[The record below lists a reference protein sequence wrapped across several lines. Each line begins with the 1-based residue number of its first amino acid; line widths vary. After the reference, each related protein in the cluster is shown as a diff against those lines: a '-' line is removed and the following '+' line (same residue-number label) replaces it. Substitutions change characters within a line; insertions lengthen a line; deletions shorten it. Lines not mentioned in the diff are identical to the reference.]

1 MATLWKHTNGYYYI
15 RHAKGRESLGTKNE
29 RIANRKFNN
38 WLRDRERGKPLR
50 ENDNL
55 KYIKLFDFV
64 DEFLEHV
71 EARYPDSTYK
81 LYDQGLKKAK
91 ASWKDIPV
99 KSITTHHIDS
109 LLTDLSKSGLS
120 PATINKN
127 YRHIKSSLKKAIEW
141 GYLAPLKFPSP
152 VKEEEQIRYIPEKG
166 LQKLFAVIKDK
177 EFYDFCL
184 FAVYSGLRAGE
195 LIRLNQEDVD
205 NPQGFLRI
213 TSEQKNKAESRIPI
227 NKNMRDVLNR
237 GNKKGKVFRFKTVT
251 WVSQKFKKYL
261 KKAGIEQY
269 RFHDLRHS
277 FGSFLAMQGHSPK
290 TIQELMRH
298 KSIASTMVYLNLSPE
313 HLKKASNGL
322 KINLKTKNNTK
333 KKSGSQK

>member
-1 MATLWKHTNGYYYI
+1 MAKLWKHPNGYYYI
-15 RHAKGRESLGTKNE
+15 RHSKGRESLGTKNE
-29 RIANRKFNN
+29 RTANRKFNN

-50 ENDNL
+50 ERDNL
-55 KYIKLFDFV
+55 KSIKLYDFV

-81 LYDQGLKKAK
+81 LYDQGLKKIK
-91 ASWKDIPV
+91 SSWRDIPV

-109 LLTDLSKSGLS
+109 LLTDLSRSGLS

-127 YRHIKSSLKKAIEW
+127 YRHIKSALRKAIEW
-141 GYLAPLKFPSP
+141 GYLAQFKFPPP
-152 VKEEEQIRYIPEKG
+152 VKEEEQVRYIPEKD
-166 LQKLFAVIKDK
+166 LKKLFAVITDE

-195 LIRLNQEDVD
+195 LIRLTPRDVD

-213 TSEQKNKAESRIPI
+213 SSEQKNKAESRIPI
-227 NKNMRDVLNR
+227 NENMRGVLNR
-237 GNKKGKVFRFKTVT
+237 RNNSGKVFRFKTVN

-261 KKAGIEQY
+261 KDAGIEQY

-277 FGSFLAMQGHSPK
+277 FGSYLAMQGHSPK

-313 HLKKASNGL
+313 HLTKASNGL
-322 KINLKTKNNTK
+322 KINLQSKKTTK
-333 KKSGSQK
+333 KKSGDQ